1 MHPLHCFFSP
11 FCGLAQSRVQYTYD
25 NAGNRLTQTVVY
37 DEPDRSSKGDSRNG
51 NTLTR
56 EVAGHTVSVTVSPE
70 TGEVCVEVLGLDSDA
85 DCRLSVY
92 ALSGICVLSQSVTD
106 TRTTLDLGESQ
117 DNIYILLLRLNGTS
131 ASWKITMK

>member
-1 MHPLHCFFSP
+1 MQEPKAFSS
-11 FCGLAQSRVQYTYD
+11 FLGIAAVEES
-25 NAGNRLTQTVVY
+25 VY
-37 DEPDRSSKGDSRNG
+37 LCTRKKLKRQKSKRANHKKDEKI
-51 NTLTR
+51 
-56 EVAGHTVSVTVSPE
+56 VIHT
-70 TGEVCVEVLGLDSDA
+70 DD

-131 ASWKITMK
+131 ASWKITMR

>member
-1 MHPLHCFFSP
+1 MLLSILPL
-11 FCGLAQSRVQYTYD
+11 CGMAQSRVQYTYD
-25 NAGNRLTQTVVY
+25 NAGNRLTQAVVY

-70 TGEVCVEVLGLDSDA
+70 TGEVCVEVLGLGDDD

-92 ALSGICVLSQSVTD
+92 ALSGICVLSQPLTD
-106 TRTTLDLGESQ
+106 TRTTLDLGGNRE
-117 DNIYILLLRLNGTS
+117 DIYILLLRLNGTS